1 MSLLKQILIRFAPQF
16 ILELAKSW
24 KKNIRR
30 REINTQRKTNA
41 ALTKEFLIEELK
53 RIGIKSGDHV
63 LVHSALSKIGY
74 IENGPTTLI
83 NALLDVVGADGTLLM
98 PSFPAKGRNK
108 DHLESHPFFDMKN
121 TPSQMGITTEIF
133 RKMPNIFRSF
143 HPTDAVCAK
152 GKLAE
157 HFTNS
162 HYNQLTPYNEFSPF
176 RKLCDANGKILML
189 GTTLNGACTNLHT
202 LEDAVNFE
210 YPVYDNRIFEV
221 NMIDAYNNKST
232 VKTKVHN
239 PTYSAK
245 RNADALKP
253 LFEKEK
259 VLTNDQIGDAKTML
273 IDAKKMLEVMI
284 EYYNGDG
291 VTMYTPYGKKGNL
304 KYSS

>member
-1 MSLLKQILIRFAPQF
+1 MSALKQILIRFAPQF
-16 ILELAKSW
+16 ILEFAKSW

-30 REINTQRKTNA
+30 KELDKQRNSNSALSKEI
-41 ALTKEFLIEELK
+41 LIQELK

-83 NALLDVVGADGTLLM
+83 QALLDVVGDDGTLLM

-108 DHLESHPFFDMKN
+108 DHLESHPFFDIKN

-133 RKMPNIFRSF
+133 RKMPNVFRSF

-152 GKLAE
+152 GKLAA

-210 YPVYDNRIFEV
+210 YPVYDDKVFEI
-221 NMIDAYNNKST
+221 NMIDNNNNSSI

-239 PTYSAK
+239 PIYSAK

-253 LFEKEK
+253 LFENEK

-273 IDAKKMLEVMI
+273 IDANEMLDVMI
-284 EYYNGDG
+284 RYYNGDG

-304 KYSS
+304 KYNS

>member
-30 REINTQRKTNA
+30 KELDKQRNLNI
-41 ALTKEFLIEELK
+41 ALTKEILIKELR
-53 RIGIKSGDHV
+53 RIGINAGDHV

-83 NALLDVVGADGTLLM
+83 EALIDVVDDNGTLLM

-108 DHLESHPFFDMKN
+108 DHLESYPFFDIKN

-133 RKMPNIFRSF
+133 RKMPDVFRSF
-143 HPTDAVCAK
+143 HPTDTVCAK

-202 LEDAVNFE
+202 LEDAVDFE
-210 YPVYDNRIFEV
+210 YPVYDDKIFEV
-221 NMIDAYNNKST
+221 TMIDANSNSSI

-239 PTYSAK
+239 PVYSAK

-259 VLTNDQIGDAKTML
+259 ALTNDQIGDAKTML
-273 IDAKKMLEVMI
+273 IDANKMFEVLVK
-284 EYYNGDG
+284 YYNGDG

-304 KYSS
+304 KYDS